1 MFSRILQPL
10 VKKQTLK
17 VTMLGHSGV
26 GKTSLLCAMYDQF
39 DQIIGKTNL
48 QLTPDDETKT
58 ILDNR
63 LKQLKE
69 SAQQNSIK
77 IRGGLDKTITTRTY
91 NFDLGKTGK
100 TPSIEIQFQDYKGEY
115 LVKSE
120 ELQKIKEFIDESVA
134 IIIPID
140 TPALMENNSQW
151 HEKLNQPQVIYDLFK
166 SSFADLDFPKLV
178 IFAPVKCEKYL
189 RNTTGEQQLVT
200 AIQEKYSN
208 LLSFFRNDALVPYV
222 AAVMTPVETLGSVD
236 FSRVEEDENGES
248 IFYFIKRDPNRF
260 YEPKNSDQ
268 PLRYLLRFLLKLHLQ
283 KQKMSKVQELFFMML
298 DRDKTF
304 LNAMSE
310 FSNGCKNNGAFTIF
324 QGANLLNIN

>member
-1 MFSRILQPL
+1 MLSRILQPL

-48 QLTPDDETKT
+48 QLTPDHDTKT
-58 ILDNR
+58 ILDQR

-77 IRGGLDKTITTRTY
+77 IRGGLENTTTARTY
-91 NFDLGKTGK
+91 NFDLGKTGQS
-100 TPSIEIQFQDYKGEY
+100 PSLELQFQDYHGGYILRKKETVINY
-115 LVKSE
+115 
-120 ELQKIKEFIDESVA
+120 IKESVA
-134 IIIPID
+134 IIIAID
-140 TPALMENNSQW
+140 TPALMENNSRW
-151 HEKLNQPQVIYDLFK
+151 HEELNQPQIIYDLFK
-166 SSFADLDFPKLV
+166 SGFAELDSPKLV

-189 RNTTGEQQLVT
+189 RKSNDEEELVT
-200 AIQEKYSN
+200 KIQKKYSN
-208 LLSFFRNDALVPYV
+208 LLNFFCSDALVPYV

-236 FSRVEEDENGES
+236 FAYIEEDENGQPIWFFRKS
-248 IFYFIKRDPNRF
+248 DPNEL
-260 YEPKNSDQ
+260 YKPKNSDQ

-283 KQKMSKVQELFFMML
+283 KRKMSFIELIFIMME
-298 DRDKTF
+298 RDKTF

-310 FSNGCKNNGAFTIF
+310 FSNGCKNNRAFTVF
-324 QGANLLNIN
+324 QGENLLRIN

>member
-1 MFSRILQPL
+1 M
-10 VKKQTLK
+10 
-17 VTMLGHSGV
+17 TMLGHSGV

-39 DQIIGKTNL
+39 DRIIGKTNL

-58 ILDNR
+58 ILDQR
-63 LKQLKE
+63 LKELKE

-77 IRGGLDKTITTRTY
+77 VRGGINKTETARTY

-100 TPSIEIQFQDYKGEY
+100 VASIKLLFQDYSGGDIFTK
-115 LVKSE
+115 
-120 ELQKIKEFIDESVA
+120 KEAVINYIRDSVA
-134 IIIPID
+134 ILIAID

-151 HEKLNQPQVIYDLFK
+151 HEELNQPQIIYDLFK
-166 SSFADLDFPKLV
+166 SSFADLDSPKLV

-189 RNTTGEQQLVT
+189 RDTTGEQQLVT

-208 LLSFFRNDALVPYV
+208 LLSFFRSDALVPYV
-222 AAVMTPVETLGSVD
+222 ATVMTPVETLGSVD
-236 FSRVEEDENGES
+236 FSRVEEDENGEP
-248 IFYFIKRDPNRF
+248 IFYFRKPDPNKF
-260 YEPKNSDQ
+260 YSPNNSDQ

-283 KQKMSKVQELFFMML
+283 KRKMSFLELIFVML
-298 DRDKTF
+298 DQDKTF

-324 QGANLLNIN
+324 QGANLLTIN

>member
-1 MFSRILQPL
+1 MLSRILQPL

-39 DQIIGKTNL
+39 DRIIGETNL

-58 ILDNR
+58 ILDQR
-63 LKQLKE
+63 LKELKE
-69 SAQQNSIK
+69 SAQQNTIK
-77 IRGGLDKTITTRTY
+77 IRGGINKTETARTY

-100 TPSIEIQFQDYKGEY
+100 IASIELLFQDYSGGDILTK
-115 LVKSE
+115 
-120 ELQKIKEFIDESVA
+120 KEAVINYIRDSVA
-134 IIIPID
+134 ILIAID

-151 HEKLNQPQVIYDLFK
+151 HEELNQPQVIYDLFK
-166 SSFADLDFPKLV
+166 SSFADLDSPKLV

-189 RNTTGEQQLVT
+189 RGTIEEQKLVT
-200 AIQEKYSN
+200 TIQEKYSN
-208 LLSFFRNDALVPYV
+208 LLSFFRSDALVPYV
-222 AAVMTPVETLGSVD
+222 AAVMTPVETLGSVN
-236 FSRVEEDENGES
+236 FSRVEKDENGEP
-248 IFYFIKRDPNRF
+248 IFYFRKPDANKFYSPN
-260 YEPKNSDQ
+260 NSDQ

-283 KQKMSKVQELFFMML
+283 KRKMSFLELIFMML

-304 LNAMSE
+304 FNAMSE

-324 QGANLLNIN
+324 QGANLLTIN

>member
-100 TPSIEIQFQDYKGEY
+100 TPSIEIQFQDYKGEN
-115 LVKSE
+115 LVK
-120 ELQKIKEFIDESVA
+120 
-134 IIIPID
+134 
-140 TPALMENNSQW
+140 
-151 HEKLNQPQVIYDLFK
+151 
-166 SSFADLDFPKLV
+166 
-178 IFAPVKCEKYL
+178 
-189 RNTTGEQQLVT
+189 
-200 AIQEKYSN
+200 
-208 LLSFFRNDALVPYV
+208 
-222 AAVMTPVETLGSVD
+222 
-236 FSRVEEDENGES
+236 
-248 IFYFIKRDPNRF
+248 
-260 YEPKNSDQ
+260 
-268 PLRYLLRFLLKLHLQ
+268 
-283 KQKMSKVQELFFMML
+283 
-298 DRDKTF
+298 
-304 LNAMSE
+304 
-310 FSNGCKNNGAFTIF
+310 
-324 QGANLLNIN
+324 

>member
-1 MFSRILQPL
+1 MLSRILQPL

-58 ILDNR
+58 ILDQR

-69 SAQQNSIK
+69 SASKNSIK
-77 IRGGLDKTITTRTY
+77 IRGGLDRTTTPRTY
-91 NFDLGKTGK
+91 NFDLGKTGV
-100 TPSIEIQFQDYKGEY
+100 TPSLELKFQDYHGGDILKEKETVINY
-115 LVKSE
+115 
-120 ELQKIKEFIDESVA
+120 IKESVA
-134 IIIPID
+134 IIIAID

-151 HEKLNQPQVIYDLFK
+151 HEELNQPQIIYDLFK
-166 SSFADLDFPKLV
+166 SSFADLKSPKLV
-178 IFAPVKCEKYL
+178 IFAPVKCEKYS
-189 RNTTGEQQLVT
+189 RESTKEQQLVR
-200 AIQEKYSN
+200 AVQEKYGN
-208 LLSFFRNDALVPYV
+208 LLSFFSSDALVPYV

-236 FSRVEEDENGES
+236 FSYVEEDENGEP
-248 IFYFIKRDPNRF
+248 IFYFVKRDPNRF

-268 PLRYLLRFLLKLHLQ
+268 PLRYLLRFLLKLHVQ
-283 KQKMSKVQELFFMML
+283 KRKMSFLELTFMMF

-304 LNAMSE
+304 MNAMSE
-310 FSNGCKNNGAFTIF
+310 FSNGCKNNGAFTVF
-324 QGANLLNIN
+324 QGENLLRIN